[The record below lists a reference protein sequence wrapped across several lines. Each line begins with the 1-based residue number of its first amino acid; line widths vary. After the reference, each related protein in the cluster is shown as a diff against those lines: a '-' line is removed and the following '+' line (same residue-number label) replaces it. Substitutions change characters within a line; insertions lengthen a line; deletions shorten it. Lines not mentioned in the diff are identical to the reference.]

1 MTLKEMID
9 VTNSV
14 LNIAIIDDGIYQFTA
29 PAGNNVLQAYYN
41 RGVAL
46 IENHRHGGD
55 KFTADLIVT
64 LEYETRE
71 ERITRKMFYEQTKPH
86 WEV

>member
-9 VTNSV
+9 KTNPV
-14 LNIAIIDDGIYQFTA
+14 LNIAIIDNGIYQFTA
-29 PAGNNVLQAYYN
+29 PAANDVLRGYYN
-41 RGVAL
+41 REVGL

-55 KFTADLIVT
+55 KFTADLIVI

-71 ERITRKMFYEQTKPH
+71 EREARERSKPH